1 MNVKEF
7 CENYYVDRTG
17 TASLKWDALDVR
29 YGNPDLISMWVADME
44 FKTPECVREALK
56 KRVEHGV
63 YGYSFIP
70 DSYYQA
76 VINWEEKHHGYH
88 LDKDWIRVTPGVV
101 SALYWMVNMYTQKD
115 DSVIIMTPVYYPFH
129 NCVTDNNRTLVT
141 YDMEYDKGIFTIDF
155 DAFEKK
161 IIDNNVKMYIMCSP
175 HNPAGRVWKEEEL
188 EKMLEIC
195 QRHNV
200 LVISDEIH
208 QDLVFEGHKHIP
220 VSSVSEDARNR
231 TISMYAPSKTFNL
244 AGLIGSYH
252 IIYNKYLRSRVEKES
267 SLSHYNDCNVLSM
280 YALMGAYSDEGKE
293 WHKQLVKVL
302 NDNINYACDYI
313 EKHFDGV
320 TLSKPEGTYM
330 LYLDTSEWS
339 KKTGVDCTELLK
351 RGNDC
356 GIAWQDGRM
365 FVWPDTIRINVALP
379 TSRVIEAFDRM
390 DKYVFNLK

>member
-7 CENYYVDRTG
+7 CDNYYVERTG
-17 TASLKWDALDVR
+17 TDSLKWDALDTR

-44 FKTPECVREALK
+44 FKTPECVRNALE
-56 KRVEHGV
+56 KRVKHGV

-220 VSSVSEDARNR
+220 AATVANGK
-231 TISMYAPSKTFNL
+231 YANNLITAFASSKTFNL
-244 AGLIGSYH
+244 ATCLTSTIV
-252 IIYNKYLRSRVEKES
+252 IENEELRNTWDEFTKIYNQVEVNLFGITAVEAA
-267 SLSHYNDCNVLSM
+267 LEGGEEWYNDIKKVI
-280 YALMGAYSDEGKE
+280 YSNYQLLVEGLKE
-293 WHKQLVKVL
+293 FPEV
-302 NDNINYACDYI
+302 YI
-313 EKHFDGV
+313 SP
-320 TLSKPEGTYM
+320 LEGTY
-330 LYLDTSEWS
+330 LVFIDLRNHVSLDQIKEFTQNHCNLAVDYGEWFGAS
-339 KKTGVDCTELLK
+339 WKGFIRLNMGTHPNIVKKAMENIKENLLK
-351 RGNDC
+351 
-356 GIAWQDGRM
+356 I
-365 FVWPDTIRINVALP
+365 T
-379 TSRVIEAFDRM
+379 
-390 DKYVFNLK
+390 K